1 MTAVLLAL
9 GAAVGWGV
17 LVPLIA
23 VRGDG
28 PPSTLRIVYAVLAGI
43 TDVAGIS
50 ALYRGL
56 SVGTRLLRRGRG
68 WRSLLE
74 RRSSCDW
81 SERRSRSCCSLPSF
95 TPRAVGISTG

>member
-50 ALYRGL
+50 AL
-56 SVGTRLLRRGRG
+56 
-68 WRSLLE
+68 
-74 RRSSCDW
+74 
-81 SERRSRSCCSLPSF
+81 
-95 TPRAVGISTG
+95 